1 LAGAWAGGTIENVL
15 GVRTRIKAATA
26 LAISA
31 VALLVAPASS
41 EVPNLEWTALL
52 PPIPTAQNPQPGPVS
67 TCEKPTPGCIRAQ
80 IRRLREKRDEW
91 GCNHRAVF
99 ATTYLML
106 TKQIF
111 ADVKS
116 GLVERDFIDPKYLYT
131 EDALFANVYLRTI
144 KAYDRGDE
152 IARAWKI
159 AFDTAA
165 RDDTGAVQDMLL
177 GINAHVQND
186 MPFVL
191 ASLGLS
197 TPDGKSRKPD
207 HDEGNGS
214 LNRGYEAVVEEV
226 RVRFDSAIGLSNPA
240 GLPADDLLGL
250 ELVRV
255 WRENVWRNAEKLL
268 NADGKREQRQVAK
281 RIEDDAAATAQAI
294 AAGALPGYGA
304 TRDAYC
310 AAGPSG
316 G

>member
-1 LAGAWAGGTIENVL
+1 M
-15 GVRTRIKAATA
+15 
-26 LAISA
+26 
-31 VALLVAPASS
+31 PASS
-41 EVPNLEWTALL
+41 EVPNLEWTHHL
-52 PPIPTAQNPQPGPVS
+52 PPIATGKNPQPGPVA
-67 TCEKPTPGCIRAQ
+67 TCPKPTKGCIRAQ
-80 IRRLREKRDEW
+80 IRRLREARDAW
-91 GCNHRAVF
+91 GCDHRAVF
-99 ATTYLML
+99 ATTYLTL
-106 TKQIF
+106 TKQLF

-116 GLVERDFIDPKYLYT
+116 GLVESDYIDPKYLYT
-131 EDALFANVYLRTI
+131 EDALFANVYLRTA

-152 IARAWKI
+152 VAKAWQI
-159 AFDTAA
+159 AFETAE

-191 ASLGLS
+191 ASLGLR

-207 HDEGNGS
+207 HDEANGT
-214 LNRGYEAVVEEV
+214 LNRAYEDVVAEV
-226 RVRFDSAIGLSNPA
+226 RERFDPAIDLSNSPFIP
-240 GLPADDLLGL
+240 LDDLAGL

-268 NADGKREQRQVAK
+268 NAKGKQEQRQVAK
-281 RIEDDAAATAQAI
+281 QIEDEAAVTATAI
-294 AAGALPGYGA
+294 ASGALPGYGA